1 MNNTPVR
8 VQNIKMLD
16 RNKLM
21 DINDKLIADHKIF
34 AFLFMDA
41 NWNPHSPEDYN
52 RDGGRSLFTELYM
65 LYHDRGRKLLPLFCD
80 NKATKHSNETEKMRH
95 IFDHAPTPKNLEE
108 AFRVIKSIFKD
119 QFDSYNQFD
128 LNVTKDDW
136 KTLMNKFIADSN
148 IFFDR
153 LDSMANCYI
162 PVQDIQTKFSQGME
176 QSMRLVLEN
185 YIQFALRRENVSC
198 YEYCDK
204 KQAIDYI
211 KNNTD
216 DVQKKI
222 FDKFMNNMNSGI
234 YQTSSDIHDG
244 ITQIF
249 AAVIRDY
256 ILDNIYDTI
265 ISNYIF
271 YSE

>member
-162 PVQDIQTKFSQGME
+162 PVQDIQT
-176 QSMRLVLEN
+176 
-185 YIQFALRRENVSC
+185 
-198 YEYCDK
+198 
-204 KQAIDYI
+204 
-211 KNNTD
+211 
-216 DVQKKI
+216 
-222 FDKFMNNMNSGI
+222 
-234 YQTSSDIHDG
+234 
-244 ITQIF
+244 
-249 AAVIRDY
+249 
-256 ILDNIYDTI
+256 
-265 ISNYIF
+265 
-271 YSE
+271 